1 MMHNH
6 FFIAGAQ
13 RSGTTYLYQQCAE
26 HPQIEMA
33 LPVRPEP
40 KYFINQ
46 WDTEATA
53 ARYFDRYFGHKPGAT
68 VYGEKS
74 TSYIELESA
83 AQRIV
88 TLIPDAKI
96 VFVLRNPVERAISN
110 YRFSVKHGVEQ
121 ASLDEA
127 MYNEATRRHNYD
139 PTKISV
145 SPFAYL
151 QRGRYIDYI
160 RMYERYVNPARIHIM
175 IYEQMTQDI
184 RVIQQLYAFLGVDAT
199 YAPQAR
205 GEVINANDSESAPAL
220 DDALLRYLYDYFAES
235 NQQLF
240 ARLGYDVPAWASP
253 LANSAK

>member
-1 MMHNH
+1 MPKH

-13 RSGTTYLYQQCAE
+13 RSGTTYLHHQCAN

-46 WDTEATA
+46 WNTESTA
-53 ARYFDRYFGHKPGAT
+53 ERYFARYFGNKTGAT

-74 TSYIELESA
+74 TSYIEIESVV
-83 AQRIV
+83 QRISA
-88 TLIPDAKI
+88 LIPDAKI

-121 ASLDEA
+121 ASLTEA
-127 MYNEATRRHNYD
+127 MYNEDQRRHNYD

-160 RMYERYVNPARIHIM
+160 RMYERYVDPERIHIM
-175 IYEQMTQDI
+175 IYEQMTNDV
-184 RVIQQLYAFLGVDAT
+184 RVIQELYAFLGVDSDVV
-199 YAPQAR
+199 PQSR
-205 GEVINANDSESAPAL
+205 GDVINANDHESAPAM

-240 ARLGYDVPAWASP
+240 ARLGHDVPAWAPP

>member
-1 MMHNH
+1 MPNH

-13 RSGTTYLYQQCAE
+13 RSGTTYLYHQCAE

-33 LPVRPEP
+33 LPIRPEP

-46 WDTEATA
+46 WDAEATA
-53 ARYFDRYFGHKPGAT
+53 ASYFDCYFGHKAGAV

-74 TSYIELESA
+74 TSYIEIESS
-83 AQRIV
+83 AQRIA

-121 ASLDEA
+121 ASLAEA
-127 MYNEATRRHNYD
+127 MYHEGHRRHNYD

-160 RMYERYVNPARIHIM
+160 NMYERYFTPERIHIM
-175 IYEQMTQDI
+175 IYEQMTSDI
-184 RVIQQLYAFLGVDAT
+184 RVIQRLYAFLGVDVT
-199 YAPQAR
+199 YTSNTR

-240 ARLGYDVPAWASP
+240 VRLGYDVPAWAPP

>member
-1 MMHNH
+1 MMTSH

-46 WDTEATA
+46 WHSDATA
-53 ARYFDRYFGHKPGAT
+53 DAYFMRYFGHKSGAT

-74 TSYIELESA
+74 TSYIEIESA
-83 AQRIV
+83 AQRMAR
-88 TLIPDAKI
+88 LIPDAKI

-121 ASLDEA
+121 ASLADA
-127 MYNEATRRHNYD
+127 MYHEETRRHQYD
-139 PTKISV
+139 STKISV

-160 RMYERYVNPARIHIM
+160 TMYERYFAPDQIHIM
-175 IYEQMTQDI
+175 IYEQMTAD
-184 RVIQQLYAFLGVDAT
+184 VAHIQRLYAFLGVDAHFM
-199 YAPQAR
+199 PHSR
-205 GEVINANDSESAPAL
+205 DEVVNANDNDSAPTI
-220 DDALLRYLYDYFAES
+220 DDALLRYLYDSFVES
-235 NQQLF
+235 NQKLF
-240 ARLGYDVPAWASP
+240 ARIGGPVSAWSFP
-253 LANSAK
+253 G

>member
-1 MMHNH
+1 MMPNH

-13 RSGTTYLYQQCAE
+13 RSGTTYLYHQCAE

-46 WDTEATA
+46 WHPDATSDA
-53 ARYFDRYFGHKPGAT
+53 YFVRYFGHKSGAT

-74 TSYIELESA
+74 TSYIEIESA
-83 AQRIV
+83 AQRMAH
-88 TLIPDAKI
+88 LIPDAKI

-110 YRFSVKHGVEQ
+110 YRFSIKHGVEQ
-121 ASLDEA
+121 ASLAEA
-127 MYNEATRRHNYD
+127 MYHEETRRTQYD
-139 PTKISV
+139 ASKISV

-151 QRGRYIDYI
+151 QRGRYINYI
-160 RMYERYVNPARIHIM
+160 RMYERYFDPAQIHIM

-184 RVIQQLYAFLGVDAT
+184 QVIQQLYAFLGVDAT
-199 YAPQAR
+199 YTPHAR
-205 GEVINANDSESAPAL
+205 DEVINANDSESAPTL
-220 DDALLRYLYDYFAES
+220 DDALLRYLYDHFAES

-240 ARLGYDVPAWASP
+240 ARIGHDVPAWASP
-253 LANSAK
+253 F

>member
-1 MMHNH
+1 MPNH

-13 RSGTTYLYQQCAE
+13 RSGTTYLYYQCAD

-46 WDTEATA
+46 WDAAATA
-53 ARYFDRYFGHKPGAT
+53 ESYFARYFGNKAGAS

-74 TSYIELESA
+74 TSYIEIESV
-83 AQRIV
+83 AQRIA
-88 TLIPDAKI
+88 TLMPDAQI

-110 YRFSVKHGVEQ
+110 YLFSVKHGVEH
-121 ASLDEA
+121 ALIADA
-127 MYNEATRRHNYD
+127 MYHEATRRNNYD
-139 PTKISV
+139 ARKISV

-160 RMYERYVNPARIHIM
+160 RMYERYIDPTHIHIM
-175 IYEQMTQDI
+175 IYEHMTQDI

-199 YAPQAR
+199 YTPLMHD
-205 GEVINANDSESAPAL
+205 EVINANDSESVPVVDEAL
-220 DDALLRYLYDYFAES
+220 MRYLYEYFADS

-240 ARLGYDVPAWASP
+240 DRLGYAVDQWTSP
-253 LANSAK
+253 LVNSTK

>member
-1 MMHNH
+1 MPKH

-46 WDTEATA
+46 WNAQSTA
-53 ARYFDRYFGHKPGAT
+53 ASYFDRYFGHKAGAT

-74 TSYIELESA
+74 TSYIEIESA
-83 AQRIV
+83 AQRV
-88 TLIPDAKI
+88 ADLIPDAKI

-110 YRFSVKHGVEQ
+110 YLFSVKHGVEQ
-121 ASLDEA
+121 APLTEA
-127 MYNEATRRHNYD
+127 MYNEEQRRHNYD

-160 RMYERYVNPARIHIM
+160 RMYERYFAPERMHIM
-175 IYEQMTQDI
+175 IYEQMTNDI
-184 RVIQQLYAFLGVDAT
+184 SVIQQLYSFLGVDAT
-199 YAPQAR
+199 FVSQAR
-205 GEVINANDSESAPAL
+205 DEVINGNDNESVPVI
-220 DDALLRYLYDYFAES
+220 DDALLRYLYDFFAES
-235 NQQLF
+235 NHQLF
-240 ARLGYDVPAWASP
+240 ARLGYTVADWASP
-253 LANSAK
+253 FSSSAK

>member
-1 MMHNH
+1 MMPNH

-46 WDTEATA
+46 WNAQSTA
-53 ARYFDRYFGHKPGAT
+53 ASYFDRYFGHKADAL

-74 TSYIELESA
+74 TSYIEIESA
-83 AQRIV
+83 AQRIAA
-88 TLIPDAKI
+88 LIPNAKI

-110 YRFSVKHGVEQ
+110 YRFSVKHGVEP
-121 ASLDEA
+121 ASLAEA
-127 MYNEATRRHNYD
+127 MYQEETRRTKYD
-139 PTKISV
+139 ANKISV

-151 QRGRYIDYI
+151 QRGRYIEYI
-160 RMYERYVNPARIHIM
+160 RMYERYVDPAQIHIM

-184 RVIQQLYAFLGVDAT
+184 RMIQQLYAFLGVDAT
-199 YAPQAR
+199 YAPRAR
-205 GEVINANDSESAPAL
+205 DEVINANDSESVPAL
-220 DDALLRYLYDYFAES
+220 DDALLRYLYDFFVES
-235 NQQLF
+235 NHQLF
-240 ARLGYDVPAWASP
+240 ARLGYTVAD
-253 LANSAK
+253 